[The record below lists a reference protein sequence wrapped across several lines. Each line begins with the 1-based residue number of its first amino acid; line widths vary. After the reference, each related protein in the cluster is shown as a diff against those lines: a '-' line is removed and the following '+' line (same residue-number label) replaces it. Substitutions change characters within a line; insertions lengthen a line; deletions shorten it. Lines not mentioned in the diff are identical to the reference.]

1 MTTSTEFTLQ
11 STVDLTAPAPLARQA
26 DILNRFTASPA
37 VLATVEAVTG
47 EEDPRTRFRR
57 LADLFRKADPEAAVE
72 ILKAAG
78 KLCVRE
84 EASGLRLLCSFL
96 EVKRPG
102 LEVLHELVALSS
114 LERVALRIGQGTW
127 HEPDGSDHANT
138 AMSIAEMLRE
148 AADIG
153 AISLEGKEPPRD
165 AVALRRTL
173 QDLREWFRGV
183 ETRVSE
189 GRKPDTHAL
198 HLVAAIS
205 MLEISLMEKRVSEI
219 AGSIDPYDVRGMGRL
234 MPVVSR
240 YDQDIEH
247 MKSVV
252 SRLTTYEPFYERLIS
267 MEHAVSSSEMERIQ
281 RRLLVDPVAQPL
293 GLIVRG
299 MRENPILDR
308 EFIFLVSLVHQIWT
322 LRSLTVENAG
332 PRPDALSVF
341 LEVVRHGRGGSG
353 VRLTLEQDVADA
365 IWPTVQTWGVLR
377 RAPDAFEVRYR
388 EDRAL
393 DFIHPDGTPRFPE
406 RPDERQP
413 AELSLKELV
422 RVQINNEPFVLGILD
437 NPKATQLPGLMA
449 MIVNQSRSLRVL
461 DRIMRE
467 RSLYTGPANKDV
479 PRLMLMSPA
488 RISMNSLKRFIHVR
502 FVSKVDLERLS
513 RRGTEVREEVRR
525 EILAYLA
532 TLRK

>member
-1 MTTSTEFTLQ
+1 MPVSTDSILQ
-11 STVDLTAPAPLARQA
+11 TTVDLTAPAPLARQA
-26 DILNRFTASPA
+26 DILNRFTGTPA
-37 VLATVEAVTG
+37 VLATVEAATRD
-47 EEDPRTRFRR
+47 EDPRTRFRK
-57 LADLFRKADPEAAVE
+57 LAELFRKADPESAVE
-72 ILKAAG
+72 ILKIAG

-102 LEVLHELVALSS
+102 VEVLHQLAALSS
-114 LERVALRIGQGTW
+114 LERVSLRIVQGTW
-127 HEPDGSDHANT
+127 REPDGSDHASS
-138 AMSIAEMLRE
+138 ALPIAEVLRE
-148 AADIG
+148 AAEVG
-153 AISLEGKEPPRD
+153 AISLEGQELPRD
-165 AVALRRTL
+165 AATIRGAL

-183 ETRVSE
+183 ETRVSD
-189 GRKPDTHAL
+189 GQKPDIRAL
-198 HLVAAIS
+198 QFVAQIG
-205 MLEISLMEKRVSEI
+205 MLEINLMEKRVSEI

-234 MPVVSR
+234 MPIVSR

-267 MEHAVSSSEMERIQ
+267 MEHAVSSSEMEKIQ
-281 RRLLVDPVAQPL
+281 RRLLADPLAQPL

-353 VRLTLEQDVADA
+353 VRLTLEQDVADS

-393 DFIHPDGTPRFPE
+393 DFIHPDGTPRLPA

-449 MIVNQSRSLRVL
+449 MVVNQTRSLRVL

-479 PRLMLMSPA
+479 PRLLLMSPA

-525 EILAYLA
+525 EILAYLG